1 MNDLA
6 TPILTQGVLGVAV
19 VALSFVVAKLYSKL
33 ERLEKEKADILEAW
47 RLETKTDGKDAL
59 EVLKGNSQN
68 MFYLAEKI
76 ESAKKVGGV

>member
-1 MNDLA
+1 MDLA
-6 TPILTQGVLGVAV
+6 TPLLREGILGIAL
-19 VALSFVVAKLYSKL
+19 VALSIVIIRLYNKT
-33 ERLEKEKADILEAW
+33 ERLEKEKSDILEAW

-76 ESAKKVGGV
+76 ESAKKVSG

>member
-1 MNDLA
+1 MDLA

-19 VALSFVVAKLYSKL
+19 VALSIVVIRLYNKID
-33 ERLEKEKADILEAW
+33 RVEKEKTDILEAW
-47 RLETKTDGKDAL
+47 RLETKSDGQDAL

-76 ESAKKVGGV
+76 EAGKKVRRS

>member
-1 MNDLA
+1 MDLA
-6 TPILTQGVLGVAV
+6 TPILTQGVLGVSV
-19 VALSFVVAKLYSKL
+19 VALSFVVAKLYNKI
-33 ERLEKEKADILEAW
+33 ERLEKDKSDILEAW

-76 ESAKKVGGV
+76 EVAKKAER